1 MSEDKYKLTFSF
13 ISKKGKERNNNT
25 DVIIGFEEEDKVV
38 AILIDPSTGS
48 QWGKTLAE
56 SVAGNIRRKLKEYIN
71 SLSSNNIDVTEVE
84 EKIKGIIKE
93 SIKEGASGIPN
104 ITITTVG
111 DISLHIAITL
121 WIGDKIITFAAG
133 KVSLYKV
140 ENHQLKA
147 LYLLMDKPPI
157 KINITGQITKFN
169 LSINSFDETKGLSS
183 IIIAS
188 DGFYTF
194 LKDPKIHNLISRVD
208 SPKSILI
215 KLDEYLNNRTPD
227 DNASVIMLWKEKV
240 TQDET
245 TEEIYGEGIISASAV
260 PAEETITTNKK
271 LPDDYYKTYNK
282 TTIEKL
288 TETLR
293 NIQETEI
300 GKEMAKKTK
309 KDKKRTK
316 SSKLLYQPKTKREIS
331 PTFAIIIVL
340 LFLLLFG
347 GFLYIK
353 YGHTITSYFSH
364 NSETTSTSSTT
375 SSAATSSNPSHS
387 SSNMGTATETETSST
402 EEVATATTAE
412 ESTTTETS
420 SETTTSNETNEEI
433 TVNTIKVKAITKPS
447 GLLVVLIQTDEWGRQ
462 KAVIDR
468 CKSPCTMNV
477 PENIENPMFVA
488 MYQGAICASY
498 PKASGTPWSLNDIKT
513 PLILDCREIAEDNP
527 EKPILIT
534 SSPSNIRIRIFHGDN
549 EIYTALSP
557 FRIPIMGNETDT
569 VIIRA
574 YIKGKQCAAYKGTW
588 KDILDKK
595 HIHLVCK
602 E

>member
-1 MSEDKYKLTFSF
+1 MGEEKYKLTFSF

-25 DVIIGFEEEDKVV
+25 DVVIGFEEEDKVV
-38 AILIDPSTGS
+38 AILVDPSTGS
-48 QWGKTLAE
+48 QWGKTLAD
-56 SVAGNIRRKLKEYIN
+56 SVADNLRKKIKEYI
-71 SLSSNNIDVTEVE
+71 SILSPDNIDVTEVE
-84 EKIKGIIKE
+84 EEIKGIIKE
-93 SIKEGASGIPN
+93 SIKEGASGISN
-104 ITITTVG
+104 MTITTVG

-121 WIGDKIITFAAG
+121 WIGEKIITFAAG
-133 KVSLYKV
+133 KVSIYKV

-183 IIIAS
+183 IIVAS
-188 DGFYTF
+188 DGFYPF
-194 LKDPKIHNLISRVD
+194 LKDPKIHNLISRID
-208 SPKSILI
+208 SPTSILS
-215 KLDEYLNNRTPD
+215 KLDEYLTSRTPD
-227 DNASVIMLWKEKV
+227 DNASIIMLWKEELTK
-240 TQDET
+240 
-245 TEEIYGEGIISASAV
+245 EEASKGIYEKEIATVSAV
-260 PAEETITTNKK
+260 AAEEALTSHKK

-300 GKEMAKKTK
+300 GKEMAKKEKNK
-309 KDKKRTK
+309 KARKP
-316 SSKLLYQPKTKREIS
+316 SKLLYQPITKREIS

-347 GFLYIK
+347 GFLYLK

-364 NSETTSTSSTT
+364 SQGTTSTSSTT
-375 SSAATSSNPSHS
+375 NNTETSSSSSQS
-387 SSNMGTATETETSST
+387 SSNVATATKTETSST

-420 SETTTSNETNEEI
+420 SETTVSNETNEET
-433 TVNTIKVKAITKPS
+433 TVNTVNVQTITKPS

-498 PKASGTPWSLNDIKT
+498 PKASGTPWSLTDIKT
-513 PLILDCREIAEDNP
+513 PVIMDCREIAEDNP

-534 SSPSNIRIRIFHGDN
+534 SSPSNIRIRIFHGN
-549 EIYTALSP
+549 SEIYTALSP
-557 FRIPIMGNETDT
+557 FRIPVMGNETDEI
-569 VIIRA
+569 IIRA

-595 HIHLVCK
+595 HIHLVCQ